1 MFQLL
6 LSDKYVSVSEWQGT
20 TRIHIR
26 TYFSSNGDAPGS
38 GELIPT
44 KKGIALTIDEW
55 NALKNYIDIVD
66 AEIAHCEDQRI
77 LGKGMNHA
85 PYVPPLNA
93 PPSLIPEECQA
104 KPSFTV
110 SRPPP
115 LKIRRVTPQARCEL
129 EPFDQ

>member
-6 LSDKYVSVSEWQGT
+6 LSKKYVNVSEWQGT
-20 TRIHIR
+20 TRIHIQ

-44 KKGIALTIDEW
+44 KKGIALTTDEW

-66 AEIAHCEDQRI
+66 VEIACCEDQQI

-85 PYVPPLNA
+85 PYVPPPNTPL
-93 PPSLIPEECQA
+93 SLIPEEYQT

-110 SRPPP
+110 SRPPLP
-115 LKIRRVTPQARCEL
+115 KLRHVAPQTRCEL